1 MIEVADNNAASAAA
15 LSFAATA
22 ASTFLIAVLT
32 ADFSDLLRSFLVL
45 ATRILFLADLI
56 LADLYTSKHSCII
69 ELLH

>member
-32 ADFSDLLRSFLVL
+32 ADSRTYCARFWF
-45 ATRILFLADLI
+45 
-56 LADLYTSKHSCII
+56 
-69 ELLH
+69 